1 MVQDISMI
9 VSDSVRW
16 QDIDQKINTISSL
29 ITEVELFDIYE
40 GKDKDQKGRSLAF
53 HITFHDLKK
62 TLTSGE
68 VEKIMKQ
75 VKEMLITEFKVKIK
89 E

>member
-1 MVQDISMI
+1 MI

-16 QDIDQKINTISSL
+16 QDVEQKINAISSL

-40 GKDKDQKGRSLAF
+40 GKDKDQKERSLAF

-62 TLTSGE
+62 TLTSKE
-68 VEKIMKQ
+68 VEKLMKQ
-75 VKEMLITEFKVKIK
+75 IKEMLVTEFKVKIR